1 MDIPRNTLQSLA
13 TAGHKLPEARRELR
27 RMIDPLYWK
36 DFKFIGKQKYRH
48 LPHVYTAFGEA
59 ADALFYYGW
68 AGCDSDY
75 VVAAQ
80 AAIARV
86 NDDDARTSLTVTL
99 KRGVGAFEEI
109 RNKRANPKM
118 PYRVNSKFRRCLM
131 RYGLFLTEERR
142 RAKAAVKAMGEPRLT
157 PVPTNQIAQEI
168 IRQLEQEAWTRF
180 VQCWTAIPK
189 ADFGTAR
196 ARLAKYG
203 MPLDWII
210 RQSDDKRVP
219 SYEADLEMLKQDMI
233 NLQPDP
239 IEGTPARIRIFGRK
253 KAAEAKDLKQVY
265 KRSAR
270 IEVDIPMALN
280 AAEVAAMQVKPDV
293 APEGYWVTMVWY
305 DGAWYWQP
313 FGW

>member
-1 MDIPRNTLQSLA
+1 
-13 TAGHKLPEARRELR
+13 
-27 RMIDPLYWK
+27 
-36 DFKFIGKQKYRH
+36 
-48 LPHVYTAFGEA
+48 
-59 ADALFYYGW
+59 
-68 AGCDSDY
+68 
-75 VVAAQ
+75 
-80 AAIARV
+80 
-86 NDDDARTSLTVTL
+86 
-99 KRGVGAFEEI
+99 
-109 RNKRANPKM
+109 
-118 PYRVNSKFRRCLM
+118 
-131 RYGLFLTEERR
+131 
-142 RAKAAVKAMGEPRLT
+142 
-157 PVPTNQIAQEI
+157 
-168 IRQLEQEAWTRF
+168 
-180 VQCWTAIPK
+180 
-189 ADFGTAR
+189 
-196 ARLAKYG
+196 